1 MNILDYIFYFFF
13 YSFVGWFLESCY
25 CSVRPKK
32 WINRGF
38 LRGPIC
44 PIYGTGAL
52 VIMVTL
58 IPLRELTPNLY
69 LNELLIF
76 IVGMVVCD
84 FVEYMTSF
92 IMEKLFNAR
101 WWDYSN
107 KKYNLHGRICLTH
120 TFYWGTAAC
129 LFSFVIHPF
138 IDFYL
143 ISQIKE
149 SSRNILVYIFLTVFF
164 FDLLDTVINA
174 LGIRKISGKFTA
186 LFEDIRNYS
195 NNISSTLGDKFDRN
209 AEEKLAEAQASF
221 KELSNRYE
229 QFKEEMGTK
238 RSKTQKRLIRT
249 FPRIK
254 EGFVK
259 QDKVIQ
265 DLLNE
270 LKEKINS
277 FIDR

>member
-1 MNILDYIFYFFF
+1 MNITDYIFYFFF

-38 LRGPIC
+38 LRGPLC

-52 VIMVTL
+52 VIMIL
-58 IPLRELTPNLY
+58 IIPLRTLTDNLY
-69 LNELLIF
+69 LNELIIF
-76 IVGMVVCD
+76 AIGMVVCD

-138 IDFYL
+138 IDLYL
-143 ISQIKE
+143 ISFINP
-149 SSRNILVYIFLTVFF
+149 SSRKILVYIFLTVFF

-174 LGIRKISGKFTA
+174 LGIRKMSGKLQL
-186 LFEDIRNYS
+186 LFDDVKSLS
-195 NNISSTLGDKFDRN
+195 NSVSTTIGDKFDRN
-209 AEEKLAEAQASF
+209 AEEKITELQLKF
-221 KELSNRYE
+221 KELNNGYE
-229 QFKEEMGTK
+229 QFKNDVNAKT
-238 RSKTQKRLIRT
+238 SKTKKRLLET
-249 FPRIK
+249 FPRVK
-254 EGFVK
+254 DKLAK
-259 QDKVIQ
+259 QDKIMQ
-265 DLLNE
+265 ELLNE
-270 LKEKINS
+270 MKEKINS

>member
-1 MNILDYIFYFFF
+1 MSIIDYIFYFFF

-38 LRGPIC
+38 LRGPLC

-52 VIMVTL
+52 VIMVL
-58 IPLRELTPNLY
+58 IIPLRSLTKNLY
-69 LNELLIF
+69 LNELIIF
-76 IVGMVVCD
+76 AVGMVVCD

-138 IDFYL
+138 IDLYL
-143 ISQIKE
+143 ISFINPV
-149 SSRNILVYIFLTVFF
+149 SRKILVYIFLTVFS

-174 LGIRKISGKFTA
+174 LGIRKMSGKLQS
-186 LFEDIRNYS
+186 LFDDVKTLS
-195 NNISSTLGDKFDRN
+195 NSVSTTLGDKFDRN
-209 AEEKLAEAQASF
+209 AEEKIAELQVKF
-221 KELSNRYE
+221 KELNSGYE
-229 QFKEEMGTK
+229 QFKNDVNAKT
-238 RSKTQKRLIRT
+238 SKTQKRLLNT
-249 FPRIK
+249 FPRVK
-254 EGFVK
+254 EKFTK
-259 QDKVIQ
+259 QGKVMQ
-265 DLLNE
+265 ELLNDM
-270 LKEKINS
+270 KEKINS